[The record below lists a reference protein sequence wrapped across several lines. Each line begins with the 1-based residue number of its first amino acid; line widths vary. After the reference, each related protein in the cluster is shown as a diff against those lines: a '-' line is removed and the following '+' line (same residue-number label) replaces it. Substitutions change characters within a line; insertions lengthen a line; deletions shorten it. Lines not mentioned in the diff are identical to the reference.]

1 MKIALVTS
9 RYADRPGVR
18 ERHVQRLAHGL
29 ARRGATVEVLA
40 LGRDRGRPQVVETDG
55 VMVRRFSPAAGNR
68 GLVAPALWEHLRRG
82 AASYDVIHLHGAH
95 LGLGL
100 TVARSAPGR
109 FMFTPHVPIEHL
121 CRWPYARLLRGVIE
135 RASLAICASRA
146 EADRLCRALP
156 WAVDRVRVVP
166 HGVDVIKIEAARPLP
181 QSGHVVL
188 AVGRLGRHS
197 GVARATAAMASLGPE
212 FQLVVVGDGPAR
224 RALQAYAAD
233 LRVSSRVRFTGALPD
248 ASLYRWLQTAS
259 VVVALGERQASG
271 LQMLEAVS
279 AGAAVVASA
288 TPTHREIAAY
298 LEERAIVLV
307 SLTGSPLEVADAISM
322 VAGTPP
328 CSTTRAAV
336 PSWDEVVD
344 RIRDLYGGARA
355 DRAITESSPRFSR
368 ARAQDR
374 GSPPGIALGA

>member
-1 MKIALVTS
+1 MKVELVTTS
-9 RYADRPGVR
+9 YADRPGAR

-29 ARRGATVEVLA
+29 ARRGATVEVLT
-40 LGRDRGRPQVVETDG
+40 LGRERGRPRPAESDG
-55 VMVRRFSPAAGNR
+55 VIVRRFTPAAGNR

-82 AASYDVIHLHGAH
+82 AATDKVIHLHGAH

-100 TVARSAPGR
+100 AVARSGAGR
-109 FMFTPHVPIEHL
+109 FMFTPHVPIEQL
-121 CRWPYARLLRGVIE
+121 CRWPYARLLRGVVE

-166 HGVDVIKIEAARPLP
+166 HGVDVNKIEAAQPLP
-181 QSGHVVL
+181 QPGHVVL
-188 AVGRLGRHS
+188 AVGRLGRNA
-197 GVARATAAMASLGPE
+197 GVARAIAAMASLGPE
-212 FQLVVVGDGPAR
+212 YELVVVGDGPAR

-248 ASLYRWLQTAS
+248 ASFYRWLQTAS

-271 LQMLEAVS
+271 LQILEAVS
-279 AGAAVVASA
+279 AGCAVVASA

-298 LEERAIVLV
+298 LEEKAIVLV
-307 SLTGSPLEVADAISM
+307 SLTGSPLEVADAVST
-322 VAGTPP
+322 VAGTRT

-344 RIRDLYGGARA
+344 RICHLYRG
-355 DRAITESSPRFSR
+355 DRTTSDSTQRFP
-368 ARAQDR
+368 AEPAQDR
-374 GSPPGIALGA
+374 GAPPSIALGA